1 MPYELSAKCPCR
13 ACTTE
18 AHKNLNEIER
28 LFGFRD
34 MGDGRKI
41 PQSYCR
47 KCRSAGC
54 EAGNPKCTKIK
65 P

>member
-1 MPYELSAKCPCR
+1 MPYQLSAKCPCR
-13 ACTTE
+13 ACNIE
-18 AHKNLNEIER
+18 AHRDMNEIER
-28 LFGFRD
+28 LFGFRN

-54 EAGNPKCTKIK
+54 EASLPKCQSR
-65 P
+65 

>member
-13 ACTTE
+13 ACNVE
-18 AHKNLNEIER
+18 ASKDYNKIDL
-28 LFGFRD
+28 LFGFRN

-54 EAGNPKCTKIK
+54 TANSPKCK
-65 P
+65 